1 MKKSKMGY
9 AGGKKVK
16 MSYAGGKKVKMMNA
30 GGIISGPKNLK

>member
-16 MSYAGGKKVKMMNA
+16 MRYAGGKKVKMMNA

>member
-1 MKKSKMGY
+1 MKY

-16 MSYAGGKKVKMMNA
+16 MRYAGGKKVKMMNA

>member
-16 MSYAGGKKVKMMNA
+16 MMSAGGAVK
-30 GGIISGPKNLK
+30 IIQGPHS

>member
-1 MKKSKMGY
+1 MKKSKMKY

-16 MSYAGGKKVKMMNA
+16 MRYAGGKKVKMMNA